1 MSVYS
6 GVRSRTFACVHHTAT
21 QTMTALSQQPIG
33 VFDSGVGGL
42 SVLQALRTELPHE
55 RFVYLADSAHAP
67 YGDARGDAFVAARS
81 HAIADHLQAQHG
93 IKALVVA
100 CNTATAA
107 AIHEVRARC
116 PGLPLIGVEP
126 ALKPAVAASRTG
138 HIGVLGTR
146 GTLASAKFGKLLAS
160 LQGQARFS
168 VQPCDGLAHA
178 IERST
183 AQALDGTELSNAS
196 GSDESPLATEVGMLC
211 ARHISALA
219 PFGNAPDEIDTLV
232 LGCTHYVFVQPL
244 LQQLVG
250 GQVKILST
258 GDAVARQTRRLLQ
271 AAGTL
276 APERA
281 DLADLPPP
289 LPPLPVLLTTGPLA
303 PLQIAAA
310 RWLQLPA
317 DCCRSVDVPGVE
329 KYKEKTAPAHT

>member
-1 MSVYS
+1 
-6 GVRSRTFACVHHTAT
+6 
-21 QTMTALSQQPIG
+21 MTALQHQPIG

-42 SVLQALRTELPHE
+42 SVLQALRAELPHE

-67 YGDARGDAFVAARS
+67 YGDAKGDAFVASRS
-81 HAIADHLQAQHG
+81 HAIAQYLQARHA

-107 AIHEVRARC
+107 AIHEVRARY
-116 PGLPLIGVEP
+116 PDLPLVGVEP

-146 GTLASAKFGKLLAS
+146 STLASAKFCRLLAS

-183 AQALDGTELSNAS
+183 ALVLGSEAGKIQGSEDGSEPADLLASEAGVLCTRYTAAL
-196 GSDESPLATEVGMLC
+196 GS
-211 ARHISALA
+211 
-219 PFGNAPDEIDTLV
+219 FGNAPGEIDTLV
-232 LGCTHYVFVQPL
+232 LGCTHYVFVQAL

-250 GQVKILST
+250 PQVQILST

-276 APERA
+276 VPEGQHQG
-281 DLADLPPP
+281 LAP
-289 LPPLPVLLTTGPLA
+289 LPLLITTGALA
-303 PLQIAAA
+303 PLQNAAA
-310 RWLQLPA
+310 RWLQWPA
-317 DCCRSVDVPGVE
+317 EHCRQVTVPDLIEITV
-329 KYKEKTAPAHT
+329 KSASSAL